1 LLVTLD
7 TTRADA
13 VGPDAIGITTPSFNA
28 IAARGTRF
36 RQAYATVPET
46 LPSHTSMMT
55 GLYPAGHGIHENA
68 RHLSESQPVL
78 AAELKAAGYH
88 TAAFVST
95 FVLARRFGLARGFDL
110 YNDDLPPGKAER
122 SSRETTDAALAEIAH
137 AGSEPRFIWVHYNDP
152 HAPYEPPE
160 PFRTEF
166 ASKPYLG
173 EVAAMDQQLGR
184 LVQAFDQ
191 STPGPRAIIVV
202 ADHGEGLGDHGE
214 LQHGNLL
221 YQSTMHVPLVVVG
234 PGVAAGVNDTPVS
247 TRRVFH
253 TILDWAGLGSAHS
266 LRSADQ
272 DVVLGEAMKPFLEYG
287 WQPQVMSLAGH
298 HKVIVAGRVEAYDIA
313 ADPSEMRDLA
323 AGPDVPAAVR
333 NAAYDYP
340 VPSPEAARAPESLGR
355 EERQKLASLGYVNA
369 GSVPDVRK
377 DAPRP
382 ADMVRLFALLER
394 ASGLF
399 VAEQYT
405 QVIPLLEQIL
415 AADPRNLDA
424 TLRLA
429 TAHSALG
436 HDAKAVELFQR
447 AAAIAPT
454 SEDVRLYL
462 ALHYA
467 RGKDWPR
474 AVPDLER
481 ILVESPERVAALE
494 ALSAIRERQGRLGD
508 AVTLRQQLYRLRAPS
523 PAEAVQ
529 LGQLAMQVERTD
541 VAITAFEEARA
552 AQGKAFAH
560 DLELGVLYLAAR
572 RFAEA
577 RDALD
582 RVPAT
587 HPEYPMALF
596 KRAQISVLLHEP
608 DAAARIDLARRNADA
623 TTRSLI
629 VTEKLFQSVGRAGR

>member
-1 LLVTLD
+1 
-7 TTRADA
+7 
-13 VGPDAIGITTPSFNA
+13 
-28 IAARGTRF
+28 
-36 RQAYATVPET
+36 
-46 LPSHTSMMT
+46 
-55 GLYPAGHGIHENA
+55 
-68 RHLSESQPVL
+68 
-78 AAELKAAGYH
+78 
-88 TAAFVST
+88 
-95 FVLARRFGLARGFDL
+95 
-110 YNDDLPPGKAER
+110 
-122 SSRETTDAALAEIAH
+122 
-137 AGSEPRFIWVHYNDP
+137 
-152 HAPYEPPE
+152 
-160 PFRTEF
+160 
-166 ASKPYLG
+166 
-173 EVAAMDQQLGR
+173 
-184 LVQAFDQ
+184 
-191 STPGPRAIIVV
+191 
-202 ADHGEGLGDHGE
+202 
-214 LQHGNLL
+214 
-221 YQSTMHVPLVVVG
+221 
-234 PGVAAGVNDTPVS
+234 
-247 TRRVFH
+247 
-253 TILDWAGLGSAHS
+253 
-266 LRSADQ
+266 
-272 DVVLGEAMKPFLEYG
+272 
-287 WQPQVMSLAGH
+287 
-298 HKVIVAGRVEAYDIA
+298 
-313 ADPSEMRDLA
+313 
-323 AGPDVPAAVR
+323 
-333 NAAYDYP
+333 
-340 VPSPEAARAPESLGR
+340 
-355 EERQKLASLGYVNA
+355 
-369 GSVPDVRK
+369 
-377 DAPRP
+377 
-382 ADMVRLFALLER
+382 MVRLFALLER